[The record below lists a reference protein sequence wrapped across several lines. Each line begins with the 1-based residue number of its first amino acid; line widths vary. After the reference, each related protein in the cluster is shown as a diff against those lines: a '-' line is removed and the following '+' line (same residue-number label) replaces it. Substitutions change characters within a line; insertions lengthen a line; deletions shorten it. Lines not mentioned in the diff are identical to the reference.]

1 MGYAAAIGLI
11 IQVVALVVT
20 TAVALTP
27 TPADIERRRRMEELQ
42 KGGGLSDEE
51 KKAIHDAVLNPVQ
64 AQERELYR
72 RQGEIAAMEDL
83 SGGQL
88 ATQQQAAAERMQK
101 ARTDAS
107 RAVLQAEIAQK
118 QANQAELTALL
129 GTEGAVQRG
138 QYNAAAQAIGTGA
151 DLATAEAESIAYQ
164 QELGID
170 PGAGARAEREAKKKD
185 DDLWDHYSIR

>member
-1 MGYAAAIGLI
+1 PMGYAAAIGLI

-20 TAVALTP
+20 TAISLAP
-27 TPADIERRRRMEELQ
+27 TPADIERRRRMEELG

-88 ATQQQAAAERMQK
+88 ATQQQASAERMQK
-101 ARTDAS
+101 ARTEAS
-107 RAVLQAEIAQK
+107 QMVL
-118 QANQAELTALL
+118 
-129 GTEGAVQRG
+129 
-138 QYNAAAQAIGTGA
+138 
-151 DLATAEAESIAYQ
+151 
-164 QELGID
+164 
-170 PGAGARAEREAKKKD
+170 
-185 DDLWDHYSIR
+185 